1 MRDRYDV
8 SRAAIGIAMAAWNQ
22 TSAMLMHL
30 APAAEVT
37 EAKSA
42 IDTGFSELLSAV
54 REAELEATRRQRE
67 GT

>member
-1 MRDRYDV
+1 MMDRYAV

-37 EAKSA
+37 EAKRA
-42 IDTGFSELLSAV
+42 IDTGFAELLSAV
-54 REAELEATRRQRE
+54 FEAELAAARKQR
-67 GT
+67 GAG